1 MNGLILCKLSQK
13 IEKVEQ
19 SCVQGRHTRIAGGD
33 ISPPIKSS
41 KAHGRTLA
49 TGHHQTKDALDDDIK
64 DSNASRS
71 FSRMLPMWA
80 TPRPVIRGKRRR
92 SGLSE
97 NKTPEKKARYDI
109 PVAESS
115 KASTCEDEWKN
126 GLTKKRR
133 RRRTKGLREMIK
145 NKIEVALRTFPSP
158 LNHLFTSRDD
168 IGTPQAAFEEVVKAI
183 GLNQEDFL
191 KAISLSPRTVESISN
206 ITDMFC
212 IERSGE
218 NKLMVKYRAT
228 EWSVEDCTV
237 YLDNL
242 PEGCTSEKIC
252 RIARKYGS
260 VVQVHLPK
268 SATRPIPSVYG
279 TIEMGRRPK
288 SFAFVQ
294 FTDPDA
300 CQKMCAAFSV
310 NTPGE
315 GMKQRSQPLVPL
327 LQRLLMQ
334 IRTLSRRRRRRTCA
348 QNILLIRLKRQ
359 QAAIIKKE
367 RSATK
372 RSHKI
377 SRAVEQDKGYGN
389 VEQENGTFKEVCLL
403 DTELIENI
411 LLTARF
417 HC

>member
-1 MNGLILCKLSQK
+1 M
-13 IEKVEQ
+13 
-19 SCVQGRHTRIAGGD
+19 D
-33 ISPPIKSS
+33 
-41 KAHGRTLA
+41 
-49 TGHHQTKDALDDDIK
+49 
-64 DSNASRS
+64 
-71 FSRMLPMWA
+71 
-80 TPRPVIRGKRRR
+80 RGKRRR

-126 GLTKKRR
+126 GLKKKRR
-133 RRRTKGLREMIK
+133 RRRTKGLREMVK
-145 NKIEVALRTFPSP
+145 NK
-158 LNHLFTSRDD
+158 
-168 IGTPQAAFEEVVKAI
+168 
-183 GLNQEDFL
+183 
-191 KAISLSPRTVESISN
+191 
-206 ITDMFC
+206 
-212 IERSGE
+212 
-218 NKLMVKYRAT
+218 
-228 EWSVEDCTV
+228 
-237 YLDNL
+237 DNL
-242 PEGCTSEKIC
+242 PEGCTNEKIC

-300 CQKMCAAFSV
+300 CQRMCTAFSV

-315 GMKQRSQPLVPL
+315 GMKQRSQPLIPL

-377 SRAVEQDKGYGN
+377 SRAVERDKGYGN
-389 VEQENGTFKEVCLL
+389 VEQENGKWWIKYSTAVSRKRQKRRLHEIGPHTIGTSVHNYFERLQVFTLARYRELREEYVALRRESNRHSKELAKQQQHFVEFRSKTRRQKLN
-403 DTELIENI
+403 EN
-411 LLTARF
+411 LGSYRERF
-417 HC
+417 WYTNKVEEE